1 MLRLIANHKAYGA
14 ARRAS
19 LKNTREQLHSIRLLA
34 RRRQVAL
41 AWSAACHF
49 AGDKVFVDKNARGEA
64 IDDAADSFPV
74 AFSKGSEPKEMA
86 ESIH

>member
-19 LKNTREQLHSIRLLA
+19 LKNTREQLHPIRFLA
-34 RRRQVAL
+34 RCRQVAL
-41 AWSAACHF
+41 TRSAACQF
-49 AGDKVFVDKNARGEA
+49 AGDKVFVDKNASGEA
-64 IDDAADSFPV
+64 INDTADSFPV
-74 AFSKGSEPKEMA
+74 AFSKGSESKEMT